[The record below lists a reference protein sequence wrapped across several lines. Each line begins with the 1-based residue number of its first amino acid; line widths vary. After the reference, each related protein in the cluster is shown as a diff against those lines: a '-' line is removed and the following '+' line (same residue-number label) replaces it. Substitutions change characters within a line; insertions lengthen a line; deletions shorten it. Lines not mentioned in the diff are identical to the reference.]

1 MRIKNEITPLNARQP
16 ASSPAASSACHGPPG
31 PRTPRSPRLSQT
43 HGQSYQPSAEW
54 REPALQHAPC
64 ASPDLQEQDPSSS
77 SSLSPTPSPH
87 QVRQPVRQG
96 NRHLHEIFLTPSRK
110 RGSALGG
117 LASPTPSP
125 GGDFTSRV
133 RSRALSNLLHKGRRS
148 SIVIYCFDAWRMLM
162 YCRIQHDLGK
172 EETLRQQLQF
182 VRDISAYQQQL
193 EVMSLQQKKERELFM
208 QKQNQ
213 EREVFIQMISMLS
226 TSCAQLQ
233 AQTLRDQT
241 ASAANLMPFA
251 PAAQDPGGCTPDFS
265 GLLAALTGGTVSG
278 LAAGHAPSAC
288 AALQASAGSSPL
300 RVADGA
306 GGEDDGD
313 DEVTIRGSP
322 FCSAAAAASTDR

>member
-1 MRIKNEITPLNARQP
+1 
-16 ASSPAASSACHGPPG
+16 
-31 PRTPRSPRLSQT
+31 
-43 HGQSYQPSAEW
+43 
-54 REPALQHAPC
+54 
-64 ASPDLQEQDPSSS
+64 
-77 SSLSPTPSPH
+77 
-87 QVRQPVRQG
+87 
-96 NRHLHEIFLTPSRK
+96 
-110 RGSALGG
+110 
-117 LASPTPSP
+117 
-125 GGDFTSRV
+125 V

-193 EVMSLQQKKERELFM
+193 EVMSLQQTKERELFM

-226 TSCAQLQ
+226 QTNAQLQTSCAQLQ

-241 ASAANLMPFA
+241 ASAANLKPFA
-251 PAAQDPGGCTPDFS
+251 PTAQDPGS
-265 GLLAALTGGTVSG
+265 
-278 LAAGHAPSAC
+278 
-288 AALQASAGSSPL
+288 LQASAGSSPL
-300 RVADGA
+300 RIADGA
-306 GGEDDGD
+306 GVEDDGD